1 MNNVVSSANIM
12 NLDEL
17 LEWMIS
23 FIYIMNNKGPNIEP
37 WGTPFVI
44 SASKDLALLICT
56 NCFVFVKKLLQKF

>member
-12 NLDEL
+12 NLNEL

-37 WGTPFVI
+37 WGTPIVI
-44 SASKDLALLICT
+44 SASKDLALVI
-56 NCFVFVKKLLQKF
+56 